1 MKIREFIRNVEYAI
15 DRSFFLTFLYVTFM
29 SIFII
34 GIVVFVLANPTVEV
48 FSTLGALLVARLVYA
63 GFTGD

>member
-15 DRSFFLTFLYVTFM
+15 DRSFFLTFLYVAFM